1 MNEGPTTVIRSP
13 KTIYLERIKIFE
25 KVTEKN
31 DEDKVDEEE
40 RGSEGGVKGSV
51 HRSRDTLPRV
61 PIP

>member
-1 MNEGPTTVIRSP
+1 MIRSP